1 MIAVKNGHLN
11 CVKLLIGHGA
21 DLSRVPTPRSHPS
34 RLTKFRQGA
43 AEKAGHHPEVDA
55 YIQECLKDLKGLNTT
70 RAHLEKSRLY

>member
-21 DLSRVPTPRSHPS
+21 DLSRVTPRPQTN

-43 AEKAGHHPEVDA
+43 AEKAGHPEIDA
-55 YIQECLKDLKGLNTT
+55 YIQQCLEDLKGLNTT
-70 RAHLEKSRLY
+70 RAHLERSK